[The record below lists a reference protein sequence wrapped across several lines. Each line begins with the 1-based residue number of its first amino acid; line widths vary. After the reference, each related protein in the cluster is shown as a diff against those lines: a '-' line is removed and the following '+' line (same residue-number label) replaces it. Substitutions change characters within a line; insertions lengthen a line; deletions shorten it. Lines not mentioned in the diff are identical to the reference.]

1 MSHKTARVRCLRRLV
16 WMFLLR
22 LRSSH
27 EEASN
32 LPRGDGDIVATE
44 DDGSAP
50 QSTVAHASSAHA
62 RRRRGTGMM
71 EMCNIGFPRAR
82 GESQLRIQL
91 REKRMHRQ
99 RLASCGTVVR
109 VTRARMH
116 ACVCVAS
123 THHSSSRPGR
133 DLCMQRVTKF
143 KLRLFVPVVSPQI
156 NYHNKPK
163 ISTTRSD
170 AERHGVEYERISS
183 K

>member
-1 MSHKTARVRCLRRLV
+1 MARVRCLRRLV

-32 LPRGDGDIVATE
+32 LPRGDGDVVATE

-62 RRRRGTGMM
+62 RRRRGWGMM

-82 GESQLRIQL
+82 GESQLRFQL

-109 VTRARMH
+109 VTRAAYARMCLCGLNASQQLSPWQRPVH
-116 ACVCVAS
+116 AAS
-123 THHSSSRPGR
+123 YKIQAQTFCARRLPPNQLPQQTKNINRHA
-133 DLCMQRVTKF
+133 QRCRKAW
-143 KLRLFVPVVSPQI
+143 R
-156 NYHNKPK
+156 
-163 ISTTRSD
+163 
-170 AERHGVEYERISS
+170 RIRTYFL
-183 K
+183 